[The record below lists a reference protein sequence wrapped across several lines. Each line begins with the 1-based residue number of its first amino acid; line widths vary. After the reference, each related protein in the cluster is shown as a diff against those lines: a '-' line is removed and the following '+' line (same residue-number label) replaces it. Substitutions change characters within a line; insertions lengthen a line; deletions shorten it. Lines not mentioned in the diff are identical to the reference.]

1 MESEIAWALEAGE
14 FALQGMQPICVFAL
28 YITEMSN
35 LVFLLSSNVII
46 SIKQCSHFVNFHHS
60 LF

>member
-1 MESEIAWALEAGE
+1 MESEIARAVEAGE
-14 FALQGMQPICVFAL
+14 FGLQGVQPICVFAL

-35 LVFLLSSNVII
+35 LALLLSSNVII
-46 SIKQCSHFVNFHHS
+46 SIKQCNHFVNFHHS

>member
-1 MESEIAWALEAGE
+1 MESEIAWAVEAGE
-14 FALQGMQPICVFAL
+14 FVLQGVQPICVFAL

-35 LVFLLSSNVII
+35 LAFLLSLNVII
-46 SIKQCSHFVNFHHS
+46 SIKQCNHFVNFYNS